1 MKSNVGLLCLLPDAT
16 CTDDGAA
23 AVLVGLLQLQCAHE
37 VIQNDVVV
45 TWSSD

>member
-1 MKSNVGLLCLLPDAT
+1 MFVFCVLPDAT

-23 AVLVGLLQLQCAHE
+23 AVLVRLLQLQCAHE
-37 VIQNDVVV
+37 VLQNDMVV

>member
-1 MKSNVGLLCLLPDAT
+1 MFVMCLLPDAT

-23 AVLVGLLQLQCAHE
+23 AVLVGLLQLQCVHE
-37 VIQNDVVV
+37 VIRNDVVV